1 MAQTPEKKVK
11 NKVVEILKSHGAYYF
26 FPATFGMG
34 RSGVPD
40 IVCCYKG
47 SFLAIECKAGNGKT
61 TALQD
66 REIELI
72 KATGGIAMVV
82 NETNVGEVAVLLSVL
97 SRIGREELSSNRDSP
112 KQHENKTPGAKTKT
126 KEKK

>member
-1 MAQTPEKKVK
+1 MVGDWTNERHMAATPEKKVK
-11 NKVVEILKSHGAYYF
+11 NKVVEILKAHGVYYF

-40 IVCCYKG
+40 IICCYNG
-47 SFLAIECKAGNGKT
+47 RFLAIECKANGNKT

-72 KATGGIAMVV
+72 KKAGGVAAVID
-82 NETNVGEVAVLLSVL
+82 EKNVGEVAVLLSVL
-97 SRIGREELSSNRDSP
+97 KKLELS
-112 KQHENKTPGAKTKT
+112 
-126 KEKK
+126 

>member
-1 MAQTPEKKVK
+1 MAATPEKKVK
-11 NKVVEILKSHGAYYF
+11 AKVVEILKAHGAYYF

-47 SFLAIECKAGNGKT
+47 KFIAIECKANGNKT

-72 KATGGIAMVV
+72 KKAGGVAIVV
-82 NETNVGEVAVLLSVL
+82 DEKNIGDVAVLLGTV
-97 SRIGREELSSNRDSP
+97 IRE
-112 KQHENKTPGAKTKT
+112 K
-126 KEKK
+126 

>member
-1 MAQTPEKKVK
+1 MAATPEKKVK
-11 NKVVEILKSHGAYYF
+11 NKVVEILKAHGAYYF

-47 SFLAIECKAGNGKT
+47 YFIGIECKANGNKT

-66 REIELI
+66 RELEAI
-72 KATGGIAMVV
+72 KTAGGVSMVIDEKTV
-82 NETNVGEVAVLLSVL
+82 SYVAVVL
-97 SRIGREELSSNRDSP
+97 GMVGQNY
-112 KQHENKTPGAKTKT
+112 HEISAHNKKTKNGC
-126 KEKK
+126 